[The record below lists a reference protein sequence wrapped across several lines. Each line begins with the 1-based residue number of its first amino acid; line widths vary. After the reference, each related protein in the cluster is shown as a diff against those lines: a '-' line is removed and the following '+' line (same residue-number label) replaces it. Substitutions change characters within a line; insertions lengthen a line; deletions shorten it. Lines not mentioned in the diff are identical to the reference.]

1 MSSNLSNSVAR
12 LKSQVEK
19 RRKEPDI
26 LHKYNEVILEQL
38 NTGII
43 EKVADLESAEKVYYM
58 PQRAVIRE
66 DSDTTKVRIVY
77 DASCKDKKSGTS
89 LNDCLHVG
97 PPLTPLTFSILL
109 RFQESKIA
117 LVGDIKKAFL
127 NIEIHPED

>member
-1 MSSNLSNSVAR
+1 M
-12 LKSQVEK
+12 
-19 RRKEPDI
+19 
-26 LHKYNEVILEQL
+26 HKYNEVILEQL

-89 LNDCLHVG
+89 LNDCLHFG
-97 PPLTPLTFSILL
+97 PPLNPLIFSILL